1 MSDYYNLPPPKKR
14 RGYGWVYLVLL
25 LLFLLGLYLTWLS
38 VRLKPGEI
46 GFDPMLTAAAAPA
59 PATFIAP
66 GAPPPVVEPVEA
78 PEPIEEPPEAPVEPE
93 ALLEPDAAEPEVEPE
108 AEPEPPPPLFSDASW
123 RETARFTGLD
133 AAGRS
138 AEFTAYVLVSEE
150 TWTFARADAV
160 FAAGLSQPV
169 DTAFAKLNLGPGICT
184 LSRVIAVGAASVE
197 GTSEMNTLLSHTRG
211 HALKASIAGNL
222 PCEAG
227 VLPVSV
233 LDLGYSRAE
242 VTCPGDEPVCP
253 DVSAPQRPIAMI
265 FVQADDPETDIHEA
279 LRTGIEAHEAAGAS
293 VLPGVS
299 VADYSAFDLR

>member
-1 MSDYYNLPPPKKR
+1 MWPGQMTDYYNLPPPEKR

-25 LLFLLGLYLTWLS
+25 LLFLLGLYATWWSL
-38 VRLKPGEI
+38 RLKPGEM
-46 GFDPMLTAAAAPA
+46 GADPLLTTAAAPA

-66 GAPPPVVEPVEA
+66 APPP
-78 PEPIEEPPEAPVEPE
+78 PEPIDEAPAAPVEPE
-93 ALLEPDAAEPEVEPE
+93 EVPDAEPEAE

-123 RETARFTGLD
+123 RETARFPGTD

-169 DTAFAKLNLGPGICT
+169 DTAFEKLRLGPGICD
-184 LSRVIAVGAASVE
+184 LSRVIAIGAASVE
-197 GTSEMNTLLSHTRG
+197 GTSELNTLLSHTRG
-211 HALKASIAGNL
+211 HALRASIADNL

-233 LDLGYSRAE
+233 LDLGYSRAR
-242 VTCPGDEPVCP
+242 VSCPAGEPVCP
-253 DVSAPQRPIAMI
+253 DLTAPQRPIAMI
-265 FVQADDPETDIHEA
+265 FVQADDPETDIRDA
-279 LRTGIEAHEAAGAS
+279 LRTGIAAHEATGAS
-293 VLPGVS
+293 VLPGVIVS
-299 VADYSAFDLR
+299 DYSAFDLR